1 VHVFVCCISH
11 LSLSCLFIYVL
22 SIHIQ
27 SDVSNLSSV
36 EENISHMN
44 VSGDSTSSAPSSISS
59 SLSSPSSASSAG
71 EGQADS
77 VILLGDDLLAD
88 IEVDEFRRQVL
99 DYLRCLIENK
109 SVYIQ
114 QLGVRQDD
122 NECTVISVLTAIIHA
137 HSADG
142 RVSNEL
148 FCSVITT
155 LGIAV
160 ANKVRHLGSQSQFS
174 YLDLESVKQF
184 LQSFLDVVTTHE
196 TSEIDMFMNSTVRK
210 NFLSQL
216 VSDKR
221 VAHGECLKLSVHVP
235 TFATLDLTNVCT
247 FSFPIKWSYLH
258 SHKQG

>member
-1 VHVFVCCISH
+1 
-11 LSLSCLFIYVL
+11 
-22 SIHIQ
+22 
-27 SDVSNLSSV
+27 
-36 EENISHMN
+36 MN

-184 LQSFLDVVTTHE
+184 LQSFLDDVTTHE

>member
-1 VHVFVCCISH
+1 MAPSYIIVLTFLSH
-11 LSLSCLFIYVL
+11 LPLDGDTVMEV
-22 SIHIQ
+22 
-27 SDVSNLSSV
+27 SDGSTPSA
-36 EENISHMN
+36 
-44 VSGDSTSSAPSSISS
+44 TSSRETVTTDTEVSSGSIPS
-59 SLSSPSSASSAG
+59 SLSSSSSASSAG

-88 IEVDEFRRQVL
+88 IEVDDFRIQIL
-99 DYLRCLIENK
+99 DNLRCLLENK
-109 SVYIQ
+109 SIHIQ

-142 RVSNEL
+142 RVSNEV
-148 FCSVITT
+148 FRSVITT

-184 LQSFLDVVTTHE
+184 LQSFLDDVTTLE
-196 TSEIDMFMNSTVRK
+196 TSETDMFISTVRK
-210 NFLSQL
+210 DFLSQL

-221 VAHGECLKLSVHVP
+221 VAQGECLTLSVHVP

-247 FSFPIKWSYLH
+247 F
-258 SHKQG
+258 

>member
-1 VHVFVCCISH
+1 MLYISH

-27 SDVSNLSSV
+27 SDTSDLSSV
-36 EENISHMN
+36 EENKVDSTAAGSSEADIASISDTDMN
-44 VSGDSTSSAPSSISS
+44 VSGDSTSSAPSSIPS
-59 SLSSPSSASSAG
+59 SLSSPSSESSAG
-71 EGQADS
+71 EGQADR
-77 VILLGDDLLAD
+77 VEGDDLLAD
-88 IEVDEFRRQVL
+88 MEVDEFRRQVL
-99 DYLRCLIENK
+99 DHLRCLVENK
-109 SVYIQ
+109 SVNIQ

-142 RVSNEL
+142 WVSDE
-148 FCSVITT
+148 FFRSVITT

-160 ANKVRHLGSQSQFS
+160 ANKVRHLGGQSQFS

-184 LQSFLDVVTTHE
+184 LQSFLDDVATHE

-216 VSDKR
+216 ESDKR
-221 VAHGECLKLSVHVP
+221 VAQGECLKLSVHVP

-247 FSFPIKWSYLH
+247 F
-258 SHKQG
+258 

>member
-1 VHVFVCCISH
+1 MFVCCISH

-27 SDVSNLSSV
+27 SDTSDLSSV
-36 EENISHMN
+36 EENK
-44 VSGDSTSSAPSSISS
+44 VDSTAAGSSEADSRDTLSAPSSIPSR
-59 SLSSPSSASSAG
+59 LSSPSSASSAG

-88 IEVDEFRRQVL
+88 IEVDDFRRQVL
-99 DYLRCLIENK
+99 DHLRCLLENK
-109 SVYIQ
+109 SVHIQ

-142 RVSNEL
+142 RVSNEV
-148 FCSVITT
+148 FRSVITT

-184 LQSFLDVVTTHE
+184 LQSFLDDVTTHE
-196 TSEIDMFMNSTVRK
+196 TNEIDMFMNSTVRK

-216 VSDKR
+216 VSNKR
-221 VAHGECLKLSVHVP
+221 VAQGECLKLSVHVP
-235 TFATLDLTNVCT
+235 TFANLDLTNVCT
-247 FSFPIKWSYLH
+247 F
-258 SHKQG
+258 